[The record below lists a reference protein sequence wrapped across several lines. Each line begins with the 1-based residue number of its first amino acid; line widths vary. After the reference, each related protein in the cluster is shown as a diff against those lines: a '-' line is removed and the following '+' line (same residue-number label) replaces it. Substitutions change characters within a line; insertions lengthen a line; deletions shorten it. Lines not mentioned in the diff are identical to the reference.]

1 VPKDPIVAVSVA
13 TAICF
18 VCEAIDSLREGGA
31 EIEARSIQLSIVA
44 IVRSLCLGDEEVIGA
59 ER

>member
-13 TAICF
+13 SAICF

-31 EIEARSIQLSIVA
+31 EIDARSIRIVEC
-44 IVRSLCLGDEEVIGA
+44 RNSTELMFG
-59 ER
+59 